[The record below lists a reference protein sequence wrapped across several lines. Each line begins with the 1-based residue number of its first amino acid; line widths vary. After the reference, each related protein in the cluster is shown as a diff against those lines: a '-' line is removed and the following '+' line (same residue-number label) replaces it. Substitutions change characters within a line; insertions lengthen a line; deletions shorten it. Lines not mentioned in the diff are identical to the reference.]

1 MKNGKF
7 IAVMLPEDI
16 PYDKFRDEVTGIM
29 TSNLKKWKAYGVG
42 LHYDGL
48 IQDNPRD
55 FDNEDLKHDV
65 IRHNMVRVGELV
77 DDILDQIEILVTD
90 IAWITTKRTIEKTL
104 TDPSSGKYWLVGLEC
119 ETEE

>member
-1 MKNGKF
+1 
-7 IAVMLPEDI
+7 MLPEDI